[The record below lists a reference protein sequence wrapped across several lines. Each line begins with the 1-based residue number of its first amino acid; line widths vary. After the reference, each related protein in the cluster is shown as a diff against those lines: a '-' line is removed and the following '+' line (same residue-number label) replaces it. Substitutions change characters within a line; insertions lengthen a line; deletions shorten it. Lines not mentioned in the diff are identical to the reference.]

1 MSTLSDARDEMHVCG
16 VNDQTRTL
24 DGGPS
29 FTVTRRT
36 YSIVWNFINGI
47 YVVHSENHE
56 KPVYKKK
63 GAGDLL
69 TSY

>member
-1 MSTLSDARDEMHVCG
+1 MSRGLAPNASARF
-16 VNDQTRTL
+16 

-29 FTVTRRT
+29 ITVTRCT
-36 YSIVWNFINGI
+36 NPIVWNIINGI